1 MAALAVFYLYYTVF
15 KKIMQAHIFEIAE
28 FQKLCYNTANILR
41 RILKYMYIR
50 NTYFKQIYRLLFL
63 FLCEAGIVLQYAAVS
78 KDGNAAMLTCYYTIL
93 SNMVCFLYFAVLV
106 VAQRKKENPLL
117 KGSVTMCIAVTGLVY
132 HFMLN
137 GVMEAN
143 AEKVSPVLLAGNILV
158 HYVVPAMVVL
168 DYFLF
173 FPKGQYKSLHP
184 IAWLVL
190 PYLYFGFALLRAEIS
205 DTCFSGFGGAQ
216 SRYPYPFMD
225 VDLYGWDK
233 VLLIVLGI
241 TVAFLALG
249 YIAYVI
255 DRLLGKSRK
264 RKN

>member
-1 MAALAVFYLYYTVF
+1 MAALAVFCLYYTAF

-106 VAQRKKENPLL
+106 VAQHKKENPLL

-205 DTCFSGFGGAQ
+205 DTRFSGFGGAQ